1 MKLKTKKQIIN
12 ILSIII
18 SALLLTILFYIF
30 VPSKQVHAEEKP
42 YISEVYYPYIVEVCE
57 EYNIKP
63 ELIASIIWHE
73 SRWNENATNG
83 DCIGLMQIN
92 PKWQTERMKR
102 LGVSSLL
109 DGQANILVGVDYI
122 SELMHENDDL
132 YLVLMKYNMHRT
144 TAYKNFN
151 NGNYSE
157 YAINVSE
164 TVMEFERINEE

>member
-1 MKLKTKKQIIN
+1 MNIKTKKRIIN

-30 VPSKQVHAEEKP
+30 VPTKQVHAEEKP
-42 YISEVYYPYIVEVCE
+42 YIDESYYPYIVEVCE
-57 EYNIKP
+57 KYNIKP
-63 ELIASIIWHE
+63 ELIASIIWNE
-73 SRWNENATNG
+73 SRWNESATNG

-92 PKWQTERMKR
+92 PKWQKERMKR
-102 LGVSSLL
+102 LGVESLL

-157 YAINVSE
+157 YAIEVPE
-164 TVMEFERINEE
+164 TAIEFEKMNEE